1 MVARAFAAAEEIV
14 AARAAEAA
22 AARADGDAVPM
33 EVEPPAA
40 AVEDAAEAAAK
51 AERLAKLK
59 AKYPSFTAAEPA
71 AVAVTAPK
79 AAAPKA
85 GAGWLRCVQ
94 CVAPAPAEAPRLSMP
109 EASARRRSR
118 CSTPSVALL
127 AA

>member
-1 MVARAFAAAEEIV
+1 M
-14 AARAAEAA
+14 
-22 AARADGDAVPM
+22 
-33 EVEPPAA
+33 A

-71 AVAVTAPK
+71 AVAAAAPK

-85 GAGWLRCVQ
+85 GGGWLRCVQ

-109 EASARRRSR
+109 EGVYK
-118 CSTPSVALL
+118 TPEQVLRATSVALL

>member
-1 MVARAFAAAEEIV
+1 
-14 AARAAEAA
+14 
-22 AARADGDAVPM
+22 M
-33 EVEPPAA
+33 EVEPAAAAPAA

-71 AVAVTAPK
+71 AVVVAAAPK

-85 GAGWLRCVQ
+85 GGGWLRCVQ

-109 EASARRRSR
+109 EGVYK
-118 CSTPSVALL
+118 TPEQVLRATSVALL